1 MFLLALI
8 ISKSIKNVSL
18 YIYTISALS
27 ELIQLF
33 LLLPRCEIVETVH
46 KEYVFLSLYLLK
58 NPAPT
63 KATTIEVIEVSNT
76 SKNFYKIHFL
86 LY

>member
-46 KEYVFLSLYLLK
+46 KEYVFLSLYL
-58 NPAPT
+58 
-63 KATTIEVIEVSNT
+63 VSVRAYIT
-76 SKNFYKIHFL
+76 FIPRTCDG
-86 LY
+86 